1 MLTASILTL
10 IVSFLTCYL
19 LVNFQ
24 HIHAHIS
31 TDHVASGPQKMHASA
46 TPRIGGLPVM
56 LAVVTGMV
64 YLYFSEQQTNS
75 WYFLC
80 SLLPVWLA
88 GMTEDFTKKVSA
100 LKRLIAAFVSALVG
114 MWLVNA
120 KLYPLNIAVIDQ
132 YTQTYIFLN
141 ALITMIGVG
150 GTTHSLN
157 IIDGFN
163 GLASGVT
170 MMLLA
175 VIAFVAY
182 QVGDNFILTQS
193 LLLLFATLG
202 FFVWNFPGGKIFAG
216 DGGAYLWGFAI
227 AELLVLLVNRNP
239 AVSPWFPVLVV
250 IYPVWE
256 TVFSIYRRKFVRG
269 HPVGEPDAIHLHSLI
284 YRRLVKCSDKTPAL
298 KIRQNSMT
306 SPYLWLVSLFGTIP
320 ALFVWNN
327 SAGIFIFMGL
337 FVLIYGSLY
346 SMIVKFKLKSWMK
359 ISKKKQID
367 VEIPTPSI

>member
-10 IVSFLTCYL
+10 LVSFLICYL

-56 LAVVTGMV
+56 LSVVCGMF
-64 YLYFSEQQTNS
+64 YLYFREQQTNS

-100 LKRLIAAFVSALVG
+100 MKRLVAAFISSLVG
-114 MWLVNA
+114 MWLINA
-120 KLYPLNIAVIDQ
+120 KLYPLNISFIDQ
-132 YTQTYIFLN
+132 FTQTNIFLN
-141 ALITMIGVG
+141 ALFIMIGVG

-163 GLASGVT
+163 GLASGIT
-170 MMLLA
+170 LMLLA
-175 VIAFVAY
+175 VIAYVAN
-182 QVGDNFILTQS
+182 QVGDHFILTQS

-227 AELLVLLVNRNP
+227 AEMLVLLVNRNP
-239 AVSPWFPVLVV
+239 SVSPWFPVLVV

-256 TVFSIYRRKFVRG
+256 TIFSIYRRKFVRG
-269 HPVGEPDAIHLHSLI
+269 RPVGEPDAIHLHSLV

-306 SPYLWLVSLFGTIP
+306 SPFLWLLSLFSTIP
-320 ALFVWNN
+320 ALFIWDN
-327 SAGIFIFMGL
+327 SASIFLVMGI
-337 FVLIYGSLY
+337 FVLIYGTLY
-346 SMIVKFKLKSWMK
+346 SMIVRFKLRAWMK
-359 ISKKKQID
+359 VSRKKQSSS
-367 VEIPTPSI
+367 EIPKPSI